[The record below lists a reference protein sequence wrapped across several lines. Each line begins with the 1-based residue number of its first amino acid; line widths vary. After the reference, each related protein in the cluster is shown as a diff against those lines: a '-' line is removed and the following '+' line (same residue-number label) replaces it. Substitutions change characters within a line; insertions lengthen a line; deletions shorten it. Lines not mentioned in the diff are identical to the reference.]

1 MDGRDVPH
9 LARDNAQSAPT
20 PPCLLQLSPLT
31 LLDTPTQSLNL
42 SLVTQKMS
50 FTFGFAKNVDTTAK
64 YIPTEEMLRILNLLQ
79 MSESFR
85 KEQIMLE
92 EQKENLRLEWQN
104 IGIILKMEDLRCP
117 LENILGYL
125 VMLLVTFMV

>member
-1 MDGRDVPH
+1 
-9 LARDNAQSAPT
+9 
-20 PPCLLQLSPLT
+20 
-31 LLDTPTQSLNL
+31 
-42 SLVTQKMS
+42 
-50 FTFGFAKNVDTTAK
+50 
-64 YIPTEEMLRILNLLQ
+64 MLRILNLLQ

-92 EQKENLRLEWQN
+92 EQKENSRLEWQN
-104 IGIILKMEDLRCP
+104 IGIILKMEDLRSP